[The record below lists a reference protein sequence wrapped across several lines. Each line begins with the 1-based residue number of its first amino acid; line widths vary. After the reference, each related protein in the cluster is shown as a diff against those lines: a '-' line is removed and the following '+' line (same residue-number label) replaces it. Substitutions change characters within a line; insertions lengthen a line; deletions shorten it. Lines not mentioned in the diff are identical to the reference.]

1 LKQRIH
7 IKSKGIAIH
16 RAGGILALAFLV
28 ATILP
33 PLRAWAADRAIAQG
47 FTEPYRTIR
56 VASVESGV
64 LKRLLVQEGDKV
76 EEGRPLGELDT
87 SVHKA
92 ALEAAKASRDAR
104 ADLDLARA
112 EHLLRQN
119 RMDLLL
125 QLHADTFASD
135 EEARRARTELEIA
148 AAQVRSAEEK
158 QLLRKLEYDRL
169 AAQLEARTIRAPQ
182 DGTITTIQKQTGEY
196 LGPNDPVLLTMV
208 QLQPLAA
215 VFLVPRDQVT
225 RLNEGQAVAVV
236 FPSAGS
242 AVNGTIEY
250 LAPVVDAGSGT
261 VTVRVRLD
269 NPDRAL
275 RAGEPCE
282 LWRDAP
288 PSTGETKPQP
298 LRLDTSA
305 TQIGPQIRAPAN
317 PLRPSSVGRT
327 NPVLGK
333 KTSIP

>member
-1 LKQRIH
+1 LKECILY
-7 IKSKGIAIH
+7 KSKGIAMY
-16 RAGGILALAFLV
+16 RAGGLLALAFLV
-28 ATILP
+28 AIVLP
-33 PLRAWAADRAIAQG
+33 PLRAGAADRAIAQG

-104 ADLDLARA
+104 ADVDLARA
-112 EHLLRQN
+112 EHRLRQH
-119 RMDLLL
+119 RLDLLL
-125 QLHADTFASD
+125 KLHADTFASD

-182 DGTITTIQKQTGEY
+182 DGTIITIQKQSGEY

-215 VFLVPRDQVT
+215 VFLVQRDHVS
-225 RLNEGQAVAVV
+225 RLNEGQTVAVV
-236 FPSAGS
+236 VPSAGR
-242 AVNGTIEY
+242 ALDGTIEY
-250 LAPVVDAGSGT
+250 LSPIVDAGSGT
-261 VTVRVRLD
+261 VTVRVRID
-269 NPDRAL
+269 NADRTL

-288 PSTGETKPQP
+288 ASTGEAKPQH

-317 PLRPSSVGRT
+317 PLRSNSVGRT

-333 KTSIP
+333 KSSTP